1 LSFRSQYSDR
11 VIAGMQML
19 YGEGF
24 LSPGGAAEVAELLE
38 DLDVRGLDVL
48 DLGCG
53 IGGACLL
60 LAGVFDAGRVTG
72 VDIEA
77 DSIARAQ
84 AAAQKAG
91 LGEVVRFVH
100 MAPGPLPFAD
110 GSFDLV
116 FTKDVV
122 CHIADK
128 PAVFAEAFRV
138 LKPGGLLLCA
148 DFAEG
153 LAGGEAARL
162 YADWVEVL
170 RTYGL
175 SFHFESPAVYENA
188 LRAAGFADIALK
200 DHMASSAAVA
210 RRERDFALSKEAAH
224 VREILG
230 EDYFKVRVDLS
241 ALRAKAHE
249 ARGLLHVHIRARRAG
264 VT

>member
-1 LSFRSQYSDR
+1 MLALAEENRRS
-11 VIAGMQML
+11 
-19 YGEGF
+19 
-24 LSPGGAAEVAELLE
+24 
-38 DLDVRGLDVL
+38 
-48 DLGCG
+48 
-53 IGGACLL
+53 
-60 LAGVFDAGRVTG
+60 AGVENATFLRGTM
-72 VDIEA
+72 E
-77 DSIARAQ
+77 
-84 AAAQKAG
+84 K
-91 LGEVVRFVH
+91 L
-100 MAPGPLPFAD
+100 PLPEAA
-110 GSFDLV
+110 V
-116 FTKDVV
+116 DVV
-122 CHIADK
+122 ISNCVINLSGDK
-128 PAVFAEAFRV
+128 RKVLAEAFRV

-200 DHMASSAAVA
+200 DHTASSAAVA